1 MIKTS
6 EILKNQ
12 DTYYFN
18 TDFDMDNIKSMI
30 YFIENFLELEDFE
43 IIEDD
48 GTLVTLSNKKN
59 IIYLI
64 SGGNGDFFSHKID
77 FEIGGI

>member
-18 TDFDMDNIKSMI
+18 TNFDMNNIGSMS
-30 YFIENFLELEDFE
+30 YFIENFLELEEFE

-48 GTLVTLSNKKN
+48 GTLVTLSNKKYN
-59 IIYLI
+59 LF
-64 SGGNGDFFSHKID
+64 NKWWKRRFL
-77 FEIGGI
+77 